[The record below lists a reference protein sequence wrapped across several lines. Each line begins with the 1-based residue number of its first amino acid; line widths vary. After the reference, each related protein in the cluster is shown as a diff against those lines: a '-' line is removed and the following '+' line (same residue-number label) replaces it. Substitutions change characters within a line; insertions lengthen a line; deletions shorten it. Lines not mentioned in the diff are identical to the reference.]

1 MQIETSEAL
10 SNSLAAPI
18 NHAVSSANGAQF
30 ALMLSLVYEA
40 QVGQK
45 TDWGPESKPQED
57 TAGNYS
63 SIPLQMNHTLAV
75 ALQSA
80 NGAAFNLVSALYSER
95 QLAAISS
102 EAPDKQKAD
111 YPPQMDRRGR
121 QDTMLETIDTSKRY
135 ADILSAA

>member
-45 TDWGPESKPQED
+45 TDWGPEFKPQAD
-57 TAGNYS
+57 AASTHS

-80 NGAAFNLVSALYSER
+80 NGAAFNLLSAIYGER
-95 QLAAISS
+95 QLSATLS
-102 EAPDKQKAD
+102 EVPDEQKAD
-111 YPPQMDRRGR
+111 YPSEVDRRGR
-121 QDTMLETIDTSKRY
+121 QDPMLETIDTSKRY
-135 ADILSAA
+135 ADRLSAA